1 MVEFPP
7 TFDSIDLLT
16 PSSPR
21 YDPYPYAT
29 QRDILD
35 GECVWN
41 NVIEVGSVAGGG
53 GSNVDGVFKPP
64 YGMSLLQ
71 TSKLIECHTKPDW
84 DVTVRNVDPDKLS
97 LSTMRFEIQTA
108 LLNPYARVLINYDR
122 KGIGQTGGG
131 HFSPLGAYNVETDS
145 FLIVDVA
152 KYKFPPVWVTAQ
164 ALYNAMAT
172 VDRYERL

>member
-1 MVEFPP
+1 
-7 TFDSIDLLT
+7 
-16 PSSPR
+16 
-21 YDPYPYAT
+21 
-29 QRDILD
+29 
-35 GECVWN
+35 
-41 NVIEVGSVAGGG
+41 
-53 GSNVDGVFKPP
+53 
-64 YGMSLLQ
+64 MSLLQ

-84 DVTVRNVDPDKLS
+84 DVTVRHVDPDKLS

-131 HFSPLGAYNVETDS
+131 HFSPLGAYNAETDS
-145 FLIVDVA
+145 FLIIDVA

-172 VDRYERL
+172 VDR